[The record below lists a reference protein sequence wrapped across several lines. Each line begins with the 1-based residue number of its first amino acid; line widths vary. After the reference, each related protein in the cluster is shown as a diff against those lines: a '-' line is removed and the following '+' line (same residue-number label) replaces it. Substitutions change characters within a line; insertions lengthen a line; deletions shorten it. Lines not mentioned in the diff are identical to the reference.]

1 MTLPRGLTV
10 LVTGATGG
18 IGRELVTSLAGSGS
32 RLILHGRS
40 ADRVAETVRAVAV
53 DRVDARGVVADL
65 SSLGETA
72 RLAEEAL
79 EAGSIDLLINNAG
92 VGFGKDRALRETS
105 RDGFEL
111 RFAVNYLAPVLLT
124 RRLLA
129 RGMPTRAVVN
139 VASAGQAPLDLDDL
153 QSTRHYDGVQAYRRS
168 KLALICFT
176 LDLAAETKIAVNA
189 LHPGTFLD
197 TGMVRE
203 SGIRPLGP
211 ASHGADSILGLM
223 ERSLQGTSGRY
234 FDQMEPAPPDPQA
247 LDLQFRKVLRQRTD
261 ELLARFL

>member
-1 MTLPRGLTV
+1 MTLPRGVTV

-18 IGRELVTSLAGSGS
+18 IGRELVTSLAGTGS

-40 ADRVAETVRAVAV
+40 ADRVAETVRAVSV
-53 DRVDARGVVADL
+53 GGVEPRGLVADL

-72 RLAEEAL
+72 RLAEDAL
-79 EAGSIDLLINNAG
+79 AAGSIDLLVNNAG

-105 RDGFEL
+105 SDGFEL

-124 RRLLA
+124 RKLLA
-129 RGMPTRAVVN
+129 RGLPTRAVVN

-153 QSTRHYDGVQAYRRS
+153 QSTHHYDGVQAYRRS

-197 TGMVRE
+197 TGMVRQ

-211 ASHGADSILGLM
+211 ASHGADSILRLM
-223 ERSLQGTSGRY
+223 ERSLDGISGRY

-247 LDLQFRKVLRQRTD
+247 LDLGFRKLLRQRTD

>member
-1 MTLPRGLTV
+1 MALPNGLTV

-18 IGRELVTSLAGSGS
+18 IGRALVTSLAGAGS
-32 RLILHGRS
+32 RLVLHGRS
-40 ADRVAETVRAVAV
+40 ADRVAETVRAVAAAGG
-53 DRVDARGVVADL
+53 DARGVVADL
-65 SSLGETA
+65 SSLDETG

-79 EAGSIDLLINNAG
+79 EGGPIDVLVNNAG
-92 VGFGKDRALRETS
+92 VGFGKDRTLRESS

-124 RRLLA
+124 RKLLA

-153 QSTRHYDGVQAYRRS
+153 QSTHHYDGVQAYRRS
-168 KLALICFT
+168 KLALICVTF
-176 LDLAAETKIAVNA
+176 DLAEETEIAVNA

-197 TGMVRE
+197 TGMVRQ
-203 SGIRPLGP
+203 SGISPLGP
-211 ASHGADSILGLM
+211 ASRGADTILRLM
-223 ERSLQGTSGRY
+223 DRSLQGMSGRY

-247 LDLQFRKVLRQRTD
+247 LDHGFRTLLRKRTD
-261 ELLARFL
+261 DLLARFL

>member
-1 MTLPRGLTV
+1 MALPTGLTV

-18 IGRELVTSLAGSGS
+18 IGRALVASLSGTGS
-32 RLILHGRS
+32 RLVLHGRS
-40 ADRVAETVRAVAV
+40 PDRVAETVRAVTV
-53 DRVDARGVVADL
+53 GGVEARGLVADL
-65 SSLGETA
+65 SSLQETV
-72 RLAEEAL
+72 RLANEAL
-79 EAGSIDLLINNAG
+79 AVGPIDLLVNNAG
-92 VGFGKDRALRETS
+92 VGFGKDRTLRETS

-124 RRLLA
+124 RKLLA

-176 LDLAAETKIAVNA
+176 FDLAEETEIAVNA

-197 TGMVRE
+197 TGMVRQ

-211 ASHGADSILGLM
+211 ASDGAESILRLM
-223 ERSLQGTSGRY
+223 DRSLQGISGRY
-234 FDQMEPAPPDPQA
+234 FDQTEPAPPEPQA
-247 LDLQFRKVLRQRTD
+247 LDRAFRKSLRQRTD
-261 ELLARFL
+261 ELLAPYL